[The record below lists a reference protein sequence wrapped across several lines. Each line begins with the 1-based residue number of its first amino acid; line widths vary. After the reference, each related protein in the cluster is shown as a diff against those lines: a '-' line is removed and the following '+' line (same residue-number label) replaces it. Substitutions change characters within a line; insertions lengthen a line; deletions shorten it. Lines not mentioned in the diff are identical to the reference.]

1 MARNQVTRRT
11 RPASAAER
19 GAQATST
26 KSFPFLPIL
35 LAAGAAL
42 AIGVPFMARASTPHT
57 VLPPRAPLQ
66 LAVASPHADETE
78 KLTTAAPSAP
88 ERSFMDDSS
97 AGSAAYQS
105 GDLAGALQKYED
117 AIARN
122 PEDAEAHSNL
132 GQVLVRLG
140 RPSDALPHFDRAIA
154 LIEGRWAYHFNR
166 ARALK
171 LLGRLDE
178 SIAAYRTV
186 EQLLPDDYATIFN
199 LGQTLHLKG
208 DEAAAVQEYLKAI
221 ALNPDDGSF
230 RLALGIS
237 LEKLQKRPEA
247 AAAYGEYLRLS
258 PQAPDTEKV
267 RARIAQLTTP
277 AS

>member
-11 RPASAAER
+11 RPGSAGER
-19 GAQATST
+19 PPEPKQRV
-26 KSFPFLPIL
+26 PILPIL
-35 LAAGAAL
+35 LAAGAVL
-42 AIGVPFMARASTPHT
+42 AIGVPFMAGASTAHK
-57 VLPPRAPLQ
+57 VLPPHAPLQ
-66 LAVASPHADETE
+66 LAVASSPAVEAE
-78 KLTTAAPSAP
+78 AVVSPPPAKLA
-88 ERSFMDDSS
+88 RSFMDDSS
-97 AGSAAYQS
+97 AGSAAYQA
-105 GDLAGALQKYED
+105 GDFEGALEKYED

-122 PEDAEAHSNL
+122 PEDAEAQSNL

-140 RPSDALPHFDRAIA
+140 RPSEALPHFDRAIA
-154 LIEGRWAYHFNR
+154 LIQGRWAYHFNR

-208 DEAAAVQEYLKAI
+208 DEGAAVQEYLKAI
-221 ALNPDDGSF
+221 ALSPDDGSF

-237 LEKLQKRPEA
+237 LEKLKRRAEA

-258 PQAPDTEKV
+258 PQAPDADKI

>member
-1 MARNQVTRRT
+1 MARNQVTRRP
-11 RPASAAER
+11 RPGTVPE
-19 GAQATST
+19 ATA
-26 KSFPFLPIL
+26 KSLPIVSIL
-35 LAAGAAL
+35 LAVGAAL
-42 AIGVPFMARASTPHT
+42 AIGVPFIARASTPHK
-57 VLPPRAPLQ
+57 VLPPHAPLQ
-66 LAVASPHADETE
+66 LSVASLPAADSAGPVATP
-78 KLTTAAPSAP
+78 AADVP
-88 ERSFMDDSS
+88 RSFMDDNA
-97 AGSAAYQS
+97 AGSAAYGA
-105 GDLAGALQKYED
+105 GDFASALTKYED

-140 RPSDALPHFDRAIA
+140 RPAEALVHFDRAIA
-154 LIEGRWAYHFNR
+154 LIQGRWAYHFNR

-171 LLGRLDE
+171 LLGRFDE
-178 SIAAYRTV
+178 SIAAYRIV
-186 EQLLPDDYATIFN
+186 QQLLPDDYATIFN

-208 DEAAAVQEYLKAI
+208 DENGAVQEYLKAI

-237 LEKLQKRPEA
+237 LEKLQKRAEA

-258 PQAPDTEKV
+258 PQAADAEKV
-267 RARIAQLTTP
+267 KARIAQLTTP